1 MIVILLALVTP
12 VKAAEME
19 FIAPTVPDSGKELLP
34 EEPETFSEGLWTV
47 IKGAGELI
55 QPALTEAAG
64 VCAQIMVVI
73 LLLSLLKNIPGATTR
88 PIHLAGA
95 LMIGMLLLN
104 ASHSMIRLSR
114 DTVTEL
120 SSYGKMLLPVM
131 TAAVAAQGGVSTS
144 AALYT
149 GTAFFDAVLSNL
161 ISSVLIPMVYV
172 YLGLAVAN
180 SALGEGVLEKLSGFV
195 KGATVW
201 CLKTVLY
208 VFTGYMSITGVIS
221 GSADATAVKATKI
234 TISGMVPVV
243 GGILSDASEA
253 ILVSAGVMKSAAGVY
268 GVLAIVALCLGPFIK
283 IGMQYLLLKLTVAC
297 CEIFGDKETVGI
309 VKDFTTAMGILLGM
323 TGAVCLMLLISTVCF
338 MRGMS

>member
-1 MIVILLALVTP
+1 MIVILMSLATP
-12 VKAAEME
+12 VRAAEME
-19 FIAPTVPDSGKELLP
+19 FVAPTVPDAGRDLLP

-47 IKGAGELI
+47 LKGACEFL
-55 QPALTEAAG
+55 QPAFTEAVG
-64 VCAQIMVVI
+64 VCVQILAVV
-73 LLLSLLKNIPGATTR
+73 LLVSLLKNIPGATKKA
-88 PIHLAGA
+88 IHLSSA
-95 LMIGMLLLN
+95 LMIGVLLLN
-104 ASHSMIRLSR
+104 ASDSMVRLSR
-114 DTVTEL
+114 DTITEL
-120 SSYGKMLLPVM
+120 SDYSKLLLPVM
-131 TAAVAAQGGVSTS
+131 TAAMAAQGGVSTS
-144 AALYT
+144 AALYS
-149 GTAFFDAVLSNL
+149 GTAFFDALLSNL
-161 ISSVLIPMVYV
+161 ISAVLIPMVYI

-180 SALGEGVLEKLSGFV
+180 SALGECMLEKLSGFV

-208 VFTGYMSITGVIS
+208 VFTGYMAITGVVS
-221 GSADATAVKATKI
+221 GSADAAAIKATKI

-268 GVLAIVALCLGPFIK
+268 GVLAIIALCLGPFLR
-283 IGMQYLLLKLTVAC
+283 IGAQYLLLKLTTAC
-297 CEIFGDKETVGI
+297 CEIFGNKEAVGI